1 MLGLG
6 LFFNFFLLSI
16 DIESW
21 IIDIIVLGKV
31 EWNAGIVSNDPDTI
45 K

>member
-6 LFFNFFLLSI
+6 LFFNFLLSI

>member
-6 LFFNFFLLSI
+6 LFFNFLLSI

-31 EWNAGIVSNDPDTI
+31 EWNAGIVSNDLDTI